1 MELRSEGGGGHT
13 RCCTMLYVR
22 RQHDAAHPTRGGK
35 KKREGGAQP
44 IRLRWDYE
52 IREIIK
58 TDLDQKGTF
67 EYIFPPIFLIAGG
80 LRRLD
85 RMGRCV
91 LWSRLRAR
99 HTLILIRWWGL
110 QSAAATLRKIPPS
123 YFASSPRGEKQKTKE
138 YITTHTQTHD
148 NNIHL
153 LPCVQFCGRNR
164 VGSSFG
170 RVSRAWETQHTG
182 RNGHK
187 CATTHKIENGGET
200 VFLFLSPLFED
211 ECRGYH
217 VVVNDDDRACNWMY
231 LQAEHPPTACLA

>member
-1 MELRSEGGGGHT
+1 MCGVN
-13 RCCTMLYVR
+13 TMP
-22 RQHDAAHPTRGGK
+22 PTQQEEKR
-35 KKREGGAQP
+35 KREGGAQP

-58 TDLDQKGTF
+58 TGLDQKGTF
-67 EYIFPPIFLIAGG
+67 EYIYISPHFPYSWRATPSWSNGSLRPLISAQSSAHSDSHP
-80 LRRLD
+80 LMRITVD
-85 RMGRCV
+85 GRNAPKNPSV
-91 LWSRLRAR
+91 LFCLFSAR
-99 HTLILIRWWGL
+99 G
-110 QSAAATLRKIPPS
+110 KN
-123 YFASSPRGEKQKTKE
+123 KKTKE
-138 YITTHTQTHD
+138 YITTHTHTRITQTQD

-200 VFLFLSPLFED
+200 VFLFFLSSFW
-211 ECRGYH
+211 R
-217 VVVNDDDRACNWMY
+217 WMSRVSRRR
-231 LQAEHPPTACLA
+231 QRRRQSV